1 MDILELHRRAVEAW
15 QTRVDAI
22 DADAWDNPTPCS
34 DWSVRDLVNHVVYE
48 ELWMVPLLEGKTIAD
63 VGDQFDGDVLG
74 DDPVASARSAS
85 AAALASADELLPQN
99 PTVHLSYADEK
110 ASEYAT
116 QIAAD
121 HVIHGWDLA
130 KGAGQDP
137 TIDPEI
143 VAFLAEWFPHHE
155 ELYRSVGIIG
165 PRAEMTGNAQD
176 DLLAAFGRSSGW
188 SAP

>member
-1 MDILELHRRAVEAW
+1 MDVLELHRRAVEAW
-15 QTRVDAI
+15 QARVDAI

-34 DWSVRDLVNHVVYE
+34 DWTVRDLVNHVVYE

-74 DDPVASARSAS
+74 DDPLASARSAS
-85 AAALASADELLPQN
+85 AAALASADELLPDN

-110 ASEYAT
+110 AHEYAT

-155 ELYRSVGIIG
+155 DLYRSVGIIG
-165 PRAEMTGNAQD
+165 ERGELTGDPQT
-176 DLLAAFGRSSGW
+176 DLLARFGRRADWVSG
-188 SAP
+188 